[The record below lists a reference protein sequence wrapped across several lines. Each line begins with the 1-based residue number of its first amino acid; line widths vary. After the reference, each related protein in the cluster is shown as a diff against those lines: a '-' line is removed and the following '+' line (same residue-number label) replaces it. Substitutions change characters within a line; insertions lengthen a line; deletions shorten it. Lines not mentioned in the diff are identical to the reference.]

1 MKILIAP
8 MAALAETSGPITR
21 ARALAIEAKERGHEV
36 AFCAAEDGNY
46 HPVENVKNYY
56 APVPSPF
63 GLPLFIGKRIFKIA
77 QALGVQQKREVR
89 SFEEVLHI
97 VGAIDKKF
105 FPKDVDHLREAIKDF
120 GPDVVYAEFRIAAIV
135 AAKLENVKVVTGY
148 SFPVQKS
155 YASNPEYSKGVK
167 EFLRQKNLSEIE
179 SALDI
184 FDWADLKIVA
194 SSYELEPIDD
204 KVIHVGPFIT
214 LQKSEE
220 TSSRRKNII
229 AYMGSGTLTPKR
241 LIKVLTSAFT
251 GTSFQVYI
259 ATKGAKPFKRD
270 NINVDRRFNFDE
282 LMPEAVAFINHG
294 GQNSVMTGLVN
305 GVPQIIYPGNI
316 FERQYNATSV
326 ERLNAG
332 TSLEVNEFAPQRIRQ
347 IVQEFETNP
356 IYRNNAKEA
365 GEKLLSLGGV
375 SKVIDILEN
384 NFG

>member
-1 MKILIAP
+1 MKMFSA
-8 MAALAETSGPITR
+8 
-21 ARALAIEAKERGHEV
+21 
-36 AFCAAEDGNY
+36 
-46 HPVENVKNYY
+46 
-56 APVPSPF
+56 
-63 GLPLFIGKRIFKIA
+63 
-77 QALGVQQKREVR
+77 
-89 SFEEVLHI
+89 
-97 VGAIDKKF
+97 
-105 FPKDVDHLREAIKDF
+105 
-120 GPDVVYAEFRIAAIV
+120 
-135 AAKLENVKVVTGY
+135 VT
-148 SFPVQKS
+148 
-155 YASNPEYSKGVK
+155 
-167 EFLRQKNLSEIE
+167 
-179 SALDI
+179 
-184 FDWADLKIVA
+184 A

-229 AYMGSGTLTPKR
+229 AYMGNGTLTPKR
-241 LIKVLTSAFT
+241 LIKVLTSAFN

-332 TSLEVNEFAPQRIRQ
+332 TSLEVNEFTPQRIRQ

-375 SKVIDILEN
+375 SKVIDILED